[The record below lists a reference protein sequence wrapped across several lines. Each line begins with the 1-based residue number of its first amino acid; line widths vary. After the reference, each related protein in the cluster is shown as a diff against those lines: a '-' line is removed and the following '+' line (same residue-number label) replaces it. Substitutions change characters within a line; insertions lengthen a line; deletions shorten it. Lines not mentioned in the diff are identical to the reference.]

1 MKGRLTRSVL
11 LAVLLLAAAV
21 MTWAQANTGQ
31 IAGKVLDEKGQ
42 PIPGASVTVS
52 SKALQGDRGT
62 ATDLDGAFLV
72 PFLPPASDYQ
82 VKVEA
87 VGFNKVV
94 QSNISVQLGST
105 TTLNVAL
112 TSGSQTV
119 TVTARPPMVSLKNTQ
134 VSDNITQEQLDMLPL
149 GRGYQDALFLAP
161 TAVDAGAGGNPG
173 IAGASANENIWQI
186 NGLNTTDIVTGTF
199 GTNLNYN
206 FVREIDVTTGGIPA
220 EYSGSTGGLFNV
232 LTKSGSNEF
241 HGELFGYY
249 TNQNATA
256 KGLPVYGGGLT
267 ESSFD
272 RYDYGFDVGGPI
284 LKDRL
289 WYFVAYNPT
298 VSDTRY
304 QGVFNETSYINP
316 PGSPFHTL
324 NLPYNYTDSRKS
336 WLWSFKLNFRLNE
349 KHNFEL
355 TAYGDPYKAHIP
367 SDGLYPTIN
376 PLSDQTTRN
385 QGGYN
390 WIARWY
396 ATWTSTFYSETSFG
410 RAKDILQVVPSS
422 NAGWGYPVEV
432 SDDWSPGLSVGPG
445 MGVIDSDTRN
455 STQLMN
461 KETWILGNHE
471 IKFGGEMTWIH
482 FYGFLGYPG
491 NSYNILVNGPA
502 GYPSSDM
509 SQYYYDVRYSLQNP
523 LSDSKGRYYAGFLQ
537 DKWSITNYLNLS
549 AGVRWEENLQEPSQ
563 APSFSVRST
572 SPRVGLSWDFAHDG
586 KSKLYINYG
595 EYSEIMPV
603 QLANNM
609 APGHAQYID
618 YYNYGR
624 QIAHFLS
631 GSVPFKVYGNPKDQY
646 SREWLA
652 GFEYEIAPSFTVGA
666 RIQYRDL
673 ARAIDTYGYLDKQ
686 GNLDFL
692 IVNPGMGS
700 YPASYMANWINAQD
714 ISGHPFNDFSP
725 FSKPIRLYRAFTLT
739 ADKRFSNNWFM
750 NASVTWSRLEGN
762 YTGAAYGYG
771 TTAFNYGPNATGTYV
786 APFRALEQNTYGL
799 LPQDVPVDF
808 KLQGAYR
815 FNFGLTLGA
824 SIELAS
830 GRPYNKYVAF
840 PSQELESGQNI
851 FVAPRGSARLP
862 SWYEVDLHAEYAF
875 KLWRLNASVV
885 ANVFNLTNVQHPL
898 SVYETYYKQPNTWEQ
913 YASGNLQLD
922 PNYGTPTSRQAPRS
936 VQAGLKFTW

>member
-1 MKGRLTRSVL
+1 MKGRFVRSAL
-11 LAVLLLAAAV
+11 MAAVLLVAAV

-31 IAGKVLDEKGQ
+31 IAGKVLDDKGQ
-42 PIPGASVTVS
+42 PIPGASVTVN

-94 QSNISVQLGST
+94 QSNVGVQLGST

-134 VSDNITQEQLDMLPL
+134 VSDNITQQQLEMLPL
-149 GRGYQDALFLAP
+149 GRTYQDALFLAP
-161 TAVDAGAGGNPG
+161 GAVSAGDASNPG
-173 IAGASANENIWQI
+173 VAGASMNENQWQI
-186 NGLNTTDIVTGTF
+186 NGLNTTDIETGTF

-206 FVREIDVTTGGIPA
+206 FVREIDVTTGGVPA
-220 EYSGSTGGLFNV
+220 EYSTSTGGLFHV

-249 TNQNATA
+249 TNQNLSA
-256 KGLPVYGGGLT
+256 KGLPVAGGGLT
-267 ESSFD
+267 ASSTE

-289 WYFVAYNPT
+289 WYFVAFNPQ
-298 VSDTRY
+298 VRSAKY
-304 QGVFNETSYINP
+304 QGVFNETSYVD
-316 PGSPFHTL
+316 GHTL

-336 WLWSFKLNFRLNE
+336 WMWSVKLNYRLNE

-355 TAYGDPYKAHIP
+355 SVFGDPYKAHIP
-367 SDGLYPTIN
+367 GDGMYPTIN

-390 WIARWY
+390 WIAHWY
-396 ATWTSTFYSETSFG
+396 ATWTSNFYSETSLG
-410 RAKDILQVVPSS
+410 RSKDILQVIPSS

-432 SDDWSPGLSVGPG
+432 SYDWSPALSVGPG

-455 STQLMN
+455 TTDLLN

-471 IKFGGEMTWIH
+471 IKVGGEMLWAH
-482 FYGFLGYPG
+482 DYGFLGYPG
-491 NSYNILVNGPA
+491 NSYNLLQGGPA
-502 GYPSSDM
+502 GYPTSNM
-509 SQYYYDVRYSLQNP
+509 SLYSFDERYSLQNP
-523 LSDSKGRYYAGFLQ
+523 LGDSKGRYYAAFLQ

-549 AGVRWEENLQEPSQ
+549 AGVRWEENLEEPSE
-563 APSFSVRST
+563 ASSFSVRST

-586 KSKLYINYG
+586 KSKLYVNYG
-595 EYSEIMPV
+595 EYSERMPF

-618 YYNYGR
+618 VYQYGVLAA
-624 QIAHFLS
+624 QAMS

-652 GFEYEIAPSFTVGA
+652 GFEYEIAPSFAVGA

-673 ARAIDTYGYLDKQ
+673 ARALDTYGYLDKQ

-700 YPASYMANWINAQD
+700 YPASYMTNWMNAQT
-714 ISGHPFNDFSP
+714 SNGKPFNNFNP
-725 FSKPIRLYRAFTLT
+725 FTKPIRLYRAFTLT

-750 NASVTWSRLEGN
+750 DASLTWSRLEGN
-762 YTGAAYGYG
+762 YTGSAYGYG
-771 TTAFNYGPNATGTYV
+771 TTAFDYGPNATGTYV
-786 APFRALEQNTYGL
+786 APFRALEQNNYGL
-799 LPQDVPVDF
+799 LPEDVPVDF
-808 KLQGAYR
+808 KLQGGYR

-824 SIELAS
+824 NIELAS
-830 GRPYNKYVAF
+830 GRPYNKYVGF
-840 PSQELESGQNI
+840 PSQELGGVLYGQNM
-851 FVAPRGSARLP
+851 FVTQRGSYRLP
-862 SWYEVDLHAEYAF
+862 SWYSVDLHAEYAF

-885 ANVFNLTNVQHPL
+885 ADIFNLTNVQHPL
-898 SVYETYYKQPNTWEQ
+898 DVYETFYQTPNTWKQ
-913 YASGNLQLD
+913 YITGHLTPD
-922 PNYGTPTSRQAPRS
+922 PNWGKPTSRQAPRS
-936 VQAGLKFTW
+936 VQAGLKFSW